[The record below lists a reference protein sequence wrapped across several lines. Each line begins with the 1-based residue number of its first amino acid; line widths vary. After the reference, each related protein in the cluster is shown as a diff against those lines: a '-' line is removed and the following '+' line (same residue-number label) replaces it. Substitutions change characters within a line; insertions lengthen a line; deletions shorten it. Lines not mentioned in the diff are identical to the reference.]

1 MAAARPCPSCTCFKY
16 PDHLGFLMDPSLLGF
31 NGRRHGLHGRSLG
44 DGLAGIGLWLGLS
57 FGLHFGHGPDHLGCN
72 LLLLLWDILQD
83 APWARPGGTGLLHGN
98 LHGWHDCTQKAWIC
112 NWAAWMLGAVPCKH
126 LKWPRSLAKHWNAI
140 YGYTL
145 EMPCVAVT

>member
-1 MAAARPCPSCTCFKY
+1 
-16 PDHLGFLMDPSLLGF
+16 MDPSLLGF

-98 LHGWHDCTQKAWIC
+98 LHGWHDCTQGLDLQLGSLDAWSS
-112 NWAAWMLGAVPCKH
+112 ALQ
-126 LKWPRSLAKHWNAI
+126 
-140 YGYTL
+140 TL
-145 EMPCVAVT
+145 EMAKIIGQALECHIRLHT